1 MNMRISIR
9 WLLPALLALA
19 LATGVALADGGILM
33 GGYQDVINDRVTPQ
47 AYQPP
52 EPRLHDP
59 AGFPAPQEQAPQAP
73 QASQAPQAPQSPQAP
88 QEVSAPEAAPEAPSG
103 EWTCPRCGSAND
115 GNFCPNCGLAR
126 QWLCPGCGRE
136 NPSDNNFC
144 PNCGTPSP
152 QGKED

>member
-1 MNMRISIR
+1 M
-9 WLLPALLALA
+9 
-19 LATGVALADGGILM
+19 
-33 GGYQDVINDRVTPQ
+33 
-47 AYQPP
+47 
-52 EPRLHDP
+52 PRLVKIITP
-59 AGFPAPQEQAPQAP
+59 SSPSGSGPKNEMNAPFIPFVDSAVFCESSASARQACRIASMSGKSRVQPGCSASC
-73 QASQAPQAPQSPQAP
+73 QASQASQAP

-126 QWLCPGCGRE
+126 PWLCPGCGRE